1 MALIPELQGIIARV
15 NASLKKFERNHT
27 QPSQCPYSTSAF
39 KLNYCAIH
47 KHKFTN
53 KSQMIKHHSEFQYR
67 LSNFKKNLPMIM
79 QYSTVKCII
88 NTYMKV

>member
-1 MALIPELQGIIARV
+1 MALIPKLQGIIARV

-47 KHKFTN
+47 KCKFTN

-67 LSNFKKNLPMIM
+67 LSNLKKIDLDHAVFN
-79 QYSTVKCII
+79 S
-88 NTYMKV
+88 

>member
-15 NASLKKFERNHT
+15 NASPKKFERNHT

-47 KHKFTN
+47 KCKFTN

-67 LSNFKKNLPMIM
+67 LSNLKKNLPRSCSI
-79 QYSTVKCII
+79 QQLNV
-88 NTYMKV
+88 